1 MNKLERLLNFHASSR
16 VVLWWDAVRGPR
28 VNQAAPV
35 RPLRVNKTALIYG
48 SVAVSIIIALIPAL
62 FFSYG
67 YHNDFNAWAYD
78 SHICC
83 DQHPET
89 RVLLA
94 DGRYFAS
101 IAENLQFLTIHNLD
115 DLWLWR
121 LIGILSTAAL
131 AAYYLHI
138 VSLGRPP
145 SWLNACLSVAV
156 FTLPT
161 MQYQA
166 IWPSMYTL
174 WTPPI
179 LLSLVAA
186 QLLLKAAEGD
196 FVANRFSRRRA
207 AWLALQGFAALLAGV
222 FFYPISATFVLVPAA
237 HLVLNE
243 KQYPRRS
250 RRMAVLA
257 AGVLGSAFVAL
268 FVIHKFIVLPHL
280 SNLPYFRDYQFDFA
294 SNVATE
300 AARRLGVYLLD
311 GAYLWLGL
319 EVPAALALIAL
330 AAVIGI
336 AYLIV
341 RGLRRSI
348 EQGELLDFLIGCS
361 LFLVAAAPLLVIH
374 QFAQT
379 YRTLFTMTA
388 IEMLAL
394 FWLLKQLPIGALRLA
409 AIFAALGIIC
419 SFADVYGTSASA
431 HAEYALYAR
440 SVAGLAPRKHHSI
453 VILRPNMLKKAF
465 GFDLKNDWGGLT
477 PIPSVFDLLI
487 GPRYNGE
494 ATFDVVTLRMPA
506 DYAHYAQALEQNDK
520 TLPLA
525 ITKGAVVID
534 TSSIYNLPD
543 FADVAGRLATVSAR
557 PRGAD
562 DPANAVDGDENS
574 SWEVCGNQ
582 PFPIELELIFPAA
595 HTLRGYRLST
605 VEETDKMPTSWQ
617 IWVSADRTN
626 WRKLQ
631 EVTGAKPWQEGEERL
646 YDVESTPDVT
656 GVKLV
661 VTATRAKSC
670 MRLYEFRPIFGQ
682 VEAR

>member
-1 MNKLERLLNFHASSR
+1 MNKLERLLSFHASSR

-35 RPLRVNKTALIYG
+35 RPLRVNKTTLIYG
-48 SVAVSIIIALIPAL
+48 SVAGSIIIALIPAL

-67 YHNDFNAWAYD
+67 YHNDFNAWGYD
-78 SHICC
+78 SHTCC

-94 DGRYFAS
+94 VGRYLAS

-121 LIGILSTAAL
+121 LIGIVSTAAL

-138 VSLGRPP
+138 VSLGHRPT
-145 SWLNACLSVAV
+145 WLNACLSVAV

-161 MQYQA
+161 MQFQA
-166 IWPSMYTL
+166 IWPSMYTM

-179 LLSLVAA
+179 LLSLIAA
-186 QLLLKAAEGD
+186 QFLLKAAEGD
-196 FVANRFSRRRA
+196 FLTNRFARRRA
-207 AWLALQGFAALLAGV
+207 AGLALKAFAALLAGL

-237 HLVLNE
+237 HLLLNE
-243 KQYPRRS
+243 KQYPRRR

-257 AGVLGSAFVAL
+257 AAVLGSAFVAL

-280 SNLPYFRDYQFDFA
+280 SNFPYFRDYQFNFA
-294 SNVATE
+294 SNVVTE
-300 AARRLGVYLLD
+300 AARRLGGYLVD

-319 EVPAALALIAL
+319 EIPMVPALIVL
-330 AAVIGI
+330 AAIVGI
-336 AYLIV
+336 ACLV
-341 RGLRRSI
+341 VSGLRRSI
-348 EQGELLDFLIGCS
+348 EQGELLNFLFGCS

-379 YRTLFTMTA
+379 YRSLFTLTA

-394 FWLLKQLPIGALRLA
+394 FWLLKQMPIGALRLA
-409 AIFAALGIIC
+409 AAFAALGIAC

-543 FADVAGRLATVSAR
+543 FADVAGRLATVSAW

-605 VEETDKMPTSWQ
+605 VEETDRMPTSWQ

-646 YDVESTPDVT
+646 YDVEFMPDVT
-656 GVKLV
+656 GMKLV
-661 VTATRAKSC
+661 ITATRAKSC
-670 MRLYEFRPIFGQ
+670 MRLYEFRPVFGQ